1 MSVPVPVT
9 FHQESLLH
17 HDVLPRLIDSVLC
30 PEGPEMHFI
39 RTWKE
44 RSATWIWG
52 DGRFWVDMGDL
63 SEST

>member
-1 MSVPVPVT
+1 MSVPVPAVT

-44 RSATWIWG
+44 RSATWKRGGWSIFFG
-52 DGRFWVDMGDL
+52 GYG
-63 SEST
+63 